1 VSPGFKREQLS
12 ARYDVASIDEDTWHS
27 YSGDRTERFI
37 SHVLSTSESPSK
49 LLLNAG
55 CGVYRIS
62 VSHWHEIA
70 LDLFPTPLRMR
81 SHAICASV
89 EALPFKNNIFGGLVC
104 VGEVLGYCDPAK
116 TIQEFARVLMPKG
129 ILVCDFSSTQSFRY
143 WLTKV
148 YGRAADIVTQS
159 YNGQPERTWAY
170 HPEYIESLLE
180 SAGFEIHQCIGT
192 HTWSALA
199 NRMGFSMKS
208 AVRLQKRLDGIERP
222 HRYAD
227 LMTIAAVRSESV
239 K

>member
-1 VSPGFKREQLS
+1 MSPGFKREQLS
-12 ARYDVASIDEDTWHS
+12 ARYDVASIDEDAWHS
-27 YSGDRTERFI
+27 YSGDRTEEFI
-37 SHVLSTSESPSK
+37 SHTLSTWERPSK
-49 LLLNAG
+49 FLLNAG
-55 CGVYRIS
+55 CGVYRLSEPNWREIS
-62 VSHWHEIA
+62 

-81 SHAICASV
+81 SHAICGSV

-104 VGEVLGYCDPAK
+104 VGEVLGYCDPVKA
-116 TIQEFARVLMPKG
+116 IQEFARVLMPKG
-129 ILVCDFSSTQSFRY
+129 ILVCDFSNTQSFRY

-148 YGRAADIVTQS
+148 YGRAADIVTHP

-180 SAGFEIHQCIGT
+180 STGFKIYQRIGT

-199 NRMGFSMKS
+199 NRMGVSMRS
-208 AVRLQKRLDGIERP
+208 AVRLQKRLVGIEGP